1 MDEHTLKQHL
11 IESFFQTLSYERKN
25 SIDTILTETPF
36 VENEETKNNF
46 LCAMR
51 EALRYQQTN
60 SSFFKAYCEHKNFN
74 LEDLVSFEDLK
85 KIPFLITDIFKTY
98 SVSTNVDD
106 TTLMTFT
113 SSGTSGKKSHS
124 LFNAISGNRTLYST
138 YHIYKSMGLVSEI
151 KTNYLMMTY
160 NPKVEDEMATS
171 NSDMLVS
178 LFAPANKI
186 FYALDLKNKEM
197 TFLVDEAVEQLRSYV
212 IQNIPIRILGFPHH
226 TVEMLK
232 TYASKYGTCIFPEN
246 SYILTGGGW
255 KGFEKL
261 YGNGFNALG
270 FIKDNTNL
278 PLTNLRDVYSFVE
291 HGVDYLDCEHHNKH
305 VPNVSLVY
313 VRNPKTLAILPD
325 GEEGLLQFISPLCE
339 SYPNMSLLT
348 TDFGY
353 LNHNCLCGR
362 DTAYITI
369 TRRASLSKTATC
381 ALTADELLL
390 HK

>member
-1 MDEHTLKQHL
+1 MDEHTIKQHV
-11 IESFFQTLSYERKN
+11 IESFFRTLSYERKN

-36 VENEETKNNF
+36 VETEETKGDF
-46 LCAMR
+46 LLAMK
-51 EALRYQQTN
+51 ESLLYQQAN
-60 SSFFKAYCEHKNFN
+60 SPFFKAFCEHKKFS
-74 LEDLVSFEDLK
+74 LEDLLSFEDLK
-85 KIPFLITDIFKTY
+85 KVPFLITDIFKTY
-98 SVSTNVDD
+98 SVSTNTNDNALVN
-106 TTLMTFT
+106 FT
-113 SSGTSGKKSHS
+113 SSGTSGKKSHIA
-124 LFNAISGNRTLYST
+124 LNAISGSRLLYST
-138 YHIYKSMGLVSEI
+138 YYIYKNMGLVSEI

-160 NPKVEDEMATS
+160 NPDVEDAMATS
-171 NSDMLVS
+171 NSDVIVS
-178 LFAPANKI
+178 LFAPAHTM
-186 FYALDLKNKEM
+186 FYALDIKNKEM

-212 IQNIPIRILGFPHH
+212 IENIPIRILGFPHH
-226 TVEMLK
+226 TVEVLK
-232 TYASKYGTCIFPEN
+232 KYTSKYGTCVFPEN

-261 YGNGFNALG
+261 YGKDFDALE
-270 FIKDNTNL
+270 FIRNNTNL
-278 PLTNLRDVYSFVE
+278 PLSNLRDVYSFVE

-305 VPNVSLVY
+305 VPNVSHVY
-313 VRNPKTLAILPD
+313 IRNPKTLAILAD
-325 GEEGLLQFISPLCE
+325 GEEGLLQFISPVCE

-353 LNHNCLCGR
+353 LNHNCPCGR